1 MSLGWGIAGTGRHA
15 DTMMAPAIAATDSCR
30 LVAAV
35 SRDETRAREFAERHG
50 AEHAYTRYEDLL
62 ADPAVDVVL
71 ITTPNALHSD
81 QVIAAARAGKHV
93 LCDKPLATS
102 PAEAVR
108 AVEECLR
115 AGVKLGIDFQTRYA
129 ASSAES
135 RRLIESG
142 AVGDVVVVQAEHGV
156 GRNPL
161 RGWRTDPELAGLGTV
176 YNIGVHTYDLVRYL
190 LGSEV
195 AEVTAIFDAPLGALE
210 TLALTLL
217 RFENGALAYVNAN
230 QAVPFNQNDFV
241 VYGSSGRIVGRNLS
255 RHMQEGELRV
265 ISGEGDETSRAY
277 STHDAYRRVVADM
290 NGAVTGDRD
299 PLASGLD
306 GLRSVELCDAIAR
319 SAREGRAVSP
329 SYAGVAT

>member
-1 MSLGWGIAGTGRHA
+1 MSLGWGVVGTGRHA
-15 DTMMAPAIAATDSCR
+15 DTILAPAIAAAEGGR

-35 SRDETRAREFAERHG
+35 SRDQGRAREFVERHG
-50 AEHAYTRYEDLL
+50 AERAYTRYEDLL
-62 ADPAVDVVL
+62 ADSAVDVVL
-71 ITTPNALHSD
+71 IATPNALHAD

-102 PAEAVR
+102 PGEAAR
-108 AVEECLR
+108 AVEECRR
-115 AGVKLGIDFQTRYA
+115 AGVKLGIDFQTRHT

-142 AVGDVVVVQAEHGV
+142 AVGDVMVVQAEHGV
-156 GRNPL
+156 GRSPL

-190 LGSEV
+190 VGSEV
-195 AEVTAIFDAPLGALE
+195 AEVTAMFDAPPGQLE

-217 RFENGALAYVNAN
+217 RFENGAFAYVNAN
-230 QAVPFNQNDFV
+230 QSVPFRQNDFV

-265 ISGEGDETSRAY
+265 VRGEGEETSEAY
-277 STHDAYRRVVADM
+277 STQDAFQRVVADM
-290 NGAVTGDRD
+290 NAAVVEDRD
-299 PLASGLD
+299 PLASGVD
-306 GLRSVELCDAIAR
+306 GLRSVELCEAIAR
-319 SAREGRAVSP
+319 SAREGRRVSP
-329 SYAGVAT
+329 SYAGVA